1 MTGQAMIYCRTDIAN
16 PPRHVPVAAKR
27 LIRMENRRFT
37 DDPAQRWHALAD
49 WLDGDL
55 GAHVLAA
62 ERTLLETK
70 LPGLYGFH
78 LMQLGISDRVP
89 LYDSSMIRHKFML
102 GRFADARGA
111 SACAEPEHLPLEP
124 DSVDV
129 ALLHH
134 VLEYSA
140 QPHQVLRE
148 AARVVVPH
156 GHLLIVGFNPWS
168 LFGLRAAA
176 TRRFG
181 HPVWGGATLG
191 TRRVTDWLA
200 LLDFAV
206 DDVQCAFHSV
216 PIDHAATL
224 ARLSRLDRA
233 AARWSLPCGAVYLIH
248 ARKQQSPLTPVK
260 AVRRRVR
267 PRLGA
272 VPLATPSARDTTIH

>member
-1 MTGQAMIYCRTDIAN
+1 
-16 PPRHVPVAAKR
+16 
-27 LIRMENRRFT
+27 MENRPST
-37 DDPAQRWHALAD
+37 DTPEQRWHALAD

-55 GAHVLAA
+55 GRHVLAA

-78 LMQLGISDRVP
+78 LMQLGISDRVR
-89 LYDSSMIRHKFML
+89 LYDSSMIRHKFAL
-102 GRFADARGA
+102 GRFADSRGP
-111 SACAEPEHLPLEP
+111 SACAEPEHLPIEP

-140 QPHQVLRE
+140 QPHQLLRE

-176 TRRFG
+176 TRRG
-181 HPVWGGATLG
+181 VK
-191 TRRVTDWLA
+191 DWLA

-206 DDVQCAFHSV
+206 DDVQCGFHSL
-216 PIDHAATL
+216 PLDHAPT
-224 ARLSRLDRA
+224 LSRLARIERA
-233 AARWSLPCGAVYLIH
+233 AARWSLPCGGVYLIH
-248 ARKQQSPLTPVK
+248 ARKQLSPLTPV
-260 AVRRRVR
+260 RPLLRRVR
-267 PRLGA
+267 PRLGS
-272 VPLATPSARDTTIH
+272 VPLATPSARDITIH

>member
-1 MTGQAMIYCRTDIAN
+1 MIYCPDDIAN
-16 PPRHVPVAAKR
+16 PPSARAPVRKR
-27 LIRMENRRFT
+27 LIRMENRPST
-37 DDPAQRWHALAD
+37 GTPEQRWHALAD

-62 ERTLLETK
+62 ERALLETK

-78 LMQLGISDRVP
+78 LMQLGISDRVR
-89 LYDSSMIRHKFML
+89 LYDSSMIRPKFTL
-102 GRFADARGA
+102 GRFADARGP
-111 SACAEPEHLPLEP
+111 SACAEPEHLPIEP

-140 QPHQVLRE
+140 QPHQLLRE

-181 HPVWGGATLG
+181 HPVWGGATLAP
-191 TRRVTDWLA
+191 RRVKDWLA

-206 DDVQCAFHSV
+206 DDVQCGFHSL
-216 PIDHAATL
+216 PLDHAPTL
-224 ARLSRLDRA
+224 ARLAPIERA
-233 AARWSLPCGAVYLIH
+233 ATRWSLPCGGVYLIH
-248 ARKQQSPLTPVK
+248 ARKQLSPLTPV
-260 AVRRRVR
+260 RPLLRRVR
-267 PRLGA
+267 PRLGS